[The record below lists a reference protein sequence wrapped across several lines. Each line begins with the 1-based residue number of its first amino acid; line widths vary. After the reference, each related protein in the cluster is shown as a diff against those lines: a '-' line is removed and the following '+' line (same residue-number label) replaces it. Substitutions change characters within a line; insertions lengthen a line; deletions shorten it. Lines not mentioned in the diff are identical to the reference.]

1 MPSSARFAT
10 FARVQVRPALALLVP
25 AAAALTLV
33 LATTEPAT
41 AGAPVVAA
49 ATDGVPAPTT
59 ATTTTAATA
68 ATAPTAQ
75 TNDSDNGF
83 SWG

>member
-1 MPSSARFAT
+1 MPRSDRFAA

-33 LATTEPAT
+33 LTAQPAT
-41 AGAPVVAA
+41 AGAAVV
-49 ATDGVPAPTT
+49 T
-59 ATTTTAATA
+59 AED

-75 TNDSDNGF
+75 PTDSDNGF